1 VAAVAGLPW
10 KHFRAPLGSIVIG
23 TFLVVAEPAFRANE
37 TAGEANNAKNAKA
50 TVIEVIDMEGAP
62 LGFGRFAML
71 CCGHSMG
78 AHDPLL
84 FRNREQ
90 RRSGDAAGWSRK
102 RSPQSFVAARY
113 DVVTAGRELG
123 YSRSD

>member
-1 VAAVAGLPW
+1 MAAVAGLPW

-23 TFLVVAEPAFRANE
+23 TFPVVAEPAFRANE

-50 TVIEVIDMEGAP
+50 TVTEVIDMGSSIMVRTFRDALLRTFHGP
-62 LGFGRFAML
+62 
-71 CCGHSMG
+71 
-78 AHDPLL
+78 HDPLL

-90 RRSGDAAGWSRK
+90 RRSGDAAAWSRK
-102 RSPQSFVAARY
+102 RSPQSFVAVRY

>member
-1 VAAVAGLPW
+1 MVRT
-10 KHFRAPLGSIVIG
+10 FRDALLR
-23 TFLVVAEPAFRANE
+23 TF
-37 TAGEANNAKNAKA
+37 
-50 TVIEVIDMEGAP
+50 
-62 LGFGRFAML
+62 
-71 CCGHSMG
+71 HG

-123 YSRSD
+123 YSRSDRGLAPRALQAQGARARDHALSLGASGRGEARAAPIQTSQMR

>member
-1 VAAVAGLPW
+1 MAAVAGLPW

-50 TVIEVIDMEGAP
+50 TVTEVIDMGGAP
-62 LGFGRFAML
+62 LWFGRFAML

-78 AHDPLL
+78 PTIPC
-84 FRNREQ
+84 FFGTG
-90 RRSGDAAGWSRK
+90 SSAAPAT
-102 RSPQSFVAARY
+102 PQDGPANVHPRVSWQP
-113 DVVTAGRELG
+113 VTT
-123 YSRSD
+123 S

>member
-1 VAAVAGLPW
+1 
-10 KHFRAPLGSIVIG
+10 VIG

-50 TVIEVIDMEGAP
+50 TVTEVIDMGGAP
-62 LGFGRFAML
+62 LWFGRFAML

-78 AHDPLL
+78 PMIP
-84 FRNREQ
+84 FFFGTG
-90 RRSGDAAGWSRK
+90 SSAAPATPQDGSRK

-113 DVVTAGRELG
+113 DVMTAGRELG
-123 YSRSD
+123 YSCSD